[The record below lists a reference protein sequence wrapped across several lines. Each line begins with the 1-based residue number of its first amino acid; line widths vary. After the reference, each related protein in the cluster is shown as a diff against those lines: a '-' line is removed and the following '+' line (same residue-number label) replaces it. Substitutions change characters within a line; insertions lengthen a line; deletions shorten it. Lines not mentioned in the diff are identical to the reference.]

1 MRFSEKDI
9 RPEKLMKA
17 AKVFIKNDR
26 KLLLKNKK
34 NFVKVSCPA
43 CQSKKE
49 KFFLKKNG
57 FRYSSCDN
65 CLTFYMNPRPTVKI
79 LDHFYKNSKNYRFWN
94 KYIFPASE
102 EIRRK
107 KIFKPRV
114 NECIKFCKKY
124 NFKKPSI
131 IDIGAGFGT
140 FCDLLNKSGY
150 FSKVMAIEP
159 SLEGY
164 LNCKKKKISSI
175 NDVIENVRFNK
186 MDKFQV
192 ITNFEVIEHLFSPRD
207 FLLNVRKNLVSNG
220 LVIFSCPNGEGFDV
234 TFLGKKSNTIDHEH
248 LNYFNTHSI
257 KVLLKKSGYS
267 ALEVFT
273 PGKLD
278 LSIIENY
285 VNNKS
290 VVIKD
295 PFYQKVFNKK
305 NQKLK
310 NNFQDFIANN
320 NLSSSMFVVAKKI
333 N

>member
-1 MRFSEKDI
+1 MRFSETDI
-9 RPEKLMKA
+9 SPEKLMKVV
-17 AKVFIKNDR
+17 KVFINYDR
-26 KLLLKNKK
+26 KILLKNKK
-34 NFVKVSCPA
+34 KFVKVFCPA

-57 FRYSSCDN
+57 FRYSTCVN
-65 CLTFYMNPRPTVKI
+65 CLTSYMNPRPTAKI
-79 LDHFYKNSKNYRFWN
+79 LEHFYKNSKNYRFWN

-102 EIRRK
+102 KIRRK

-131 IDIGAGFGT
+131 VDIGAGFGT

-150 FSKVMAIEP
+150 FSKVIAIEP
-159 SLEGY
+159 SIEGY
-164 LNCKKKKISSI
+164 LNCKKKKIISI

-186 MDKFQV
+186 TDKFQV

-207 FLLNVRKNLVSNG
+207 FLLNVRKNLISNG
-220 LVIFSCPNGEGFDV
+220 LLIFSCPNGEGFDV
-234 TFLGKKSNTIDHEH
+234 KFLGKNSNTIDHEH
-248 LNYFNTHSI
+248 LNYFNTYSI
-257 KVLLKKSGYS
+257 KVLLKKSGYR

-278 LSIIENY
+278 ISIIENY
-285 VNNKS
+285 LKNKK
-290 VVIKD
+290 VIIRD
-295 PFYQKVFNKK
+295 SFYQKIFSK
-305 NQKLK
+305 NNLKLK
-310 NNFQDFIANN
+310 HNFQNFITNN

-333 N
+333 Q